1 MAMSSE
7 NQAAYSCGQRT
18 EQLLE
23 ITFQNLISDC
33 IFSSLFKARFISAQT
48 IYKEIS
54 RMNLSGIIFFP
65 WVFLSDCSGIF
76 FFFNISSTF
85 RPVHNFSDQETASCV
100 TIASSFQLAEFR
112 RVSKASNGKSHL
124 TWD

>member
-65 WVFLSDCSGIF
+65 WVFSVRLLWDF
-76 FFFNISSTF
+76 FFFLTFHPLSDLSTIF
-85 RPVHNFSDQETASCV
+85 QTRKQLPV
-100 TIASSFQLAEFR
+100 L
-112 RVSKASNGKSHL
+112 L
-124 TWD
+124 

>member
-33 IFSSLFKARFISAQT
+33 IFSSLFKAEFISAQT

-54 RMNLSGIIFFP
+54 RMNLSGIIFSP
-65 WVFLSDCSGIF
+65 GSFLSGCSGIF
-76 FFFNISSTF
+76 FFFALHPLSDLSTIF
-85 RPVHNFSDQETASCV
+85 QTRKQLPV
-100 TIASSFQLAEFR
+100 L
-112 RVSKASNGKSHL
+112 L
-124 TWD
+124 